1 MEKGIISFGQH
12 YLENVQMQETLINS
26 ADLKKDDVVVEIGA
40 GDGRITRLLGKKAKK
55 VVAYEIDEKTK
66 DVLVELQKE
75 QPNIEIV
82 FQNFLEARNLEG
94 NKLVS
99 SLPYQITEPFLEKI
113 KSFSQF
119 ERITLLVGK
128 TFGKFADENA
138 SQKISKL
145 YLLFRCYFKGE
156 YICDVA
162 KENFNPPPNTM
173 SSIINIY
180 PKAKEDLLSQPSL
193 YVMREVFEQRD
204 KKVSNALREAIIRLF
219 AQQNVVKTKRETK
232 QLLQENFSDEIID
245 NYLEQMN
252 NDQIAILFAQIEKLF
267 N

>member
-1 MEKGIISFGQH
+1 
-12 YLENVQMQETLINS
+12 
-26 ADLKKDDVVVEIGA
+26 
-40 GDGRITRLLGKKAKK
+40 
-55 VVAYEIDEKTK
+55 
-66 DVLVELQKE
+66 
-75 QPNIEIV
+75 
-82 FQNFLEARNLEG
+82 
-94 NKLVS
+94 
-99 SLPYQITEPFLEKI
+99 
-113 KSFSQF
+113 
-119 ERITLLVGK
+119 
-128 TFGKFADENA
+128 
-138 SQKISKL
+138 
-145 YLLFRCYFKGE
+145 
-156 YICDVA
+156 
-162 KENFNPPPNTM
+162 M